1 MLVLKETCNKNAHDN
16 LRKSK
21 KIKIKQQSFRSTNV
35 REFLGV

>member
-1 MLVLKETCNKNAHDN
+1 MLVLKKTCNKNDHDN

-21 KIKIKQQSFRSTNV
+21 EIKLKQQSFRSTNF